1 MLKLDV
7 YDKRLLNELDRYS
20 NISLVR
26 LSKKLKR
33 SKQFILYRMRR
44 MEQEGLILSYNAI
57 IDTEKLGYLTYRFYI
72 KMHNFNKKDKEDFE
86 KDITNFKDEILNGQ
100 DEILEKLSTLLQEK
114 IIGEHQEKKQKKILA
129 IHNKALKEHNIL
141 SSKELHEITKLEF
154 F

>member
-1 MLKLDV
+1 MLSDKDIQKL
-7 YDKRLLNELDRYS
+7 
-20 NISLVR
+20 
-26 LSKKLKR
+26 
-33 SKQFILYRMRR
+33 
-44 MEQEGLILSYNAI
+44 
-57 IDTEKLGYLTYRFYI
+57 TEEFVTKGDI
-72 KMHNFNKKDKEDFE
+72 KEFATKE
-86 KDITNFKDEILNGQ
+86 DITNFKDEILNGQ